1 MSSSSLLFS
10 GLPPMSPS
18 SSSSASSSRRPE
30 YRRSS
35 TFSHASIYSRD
46 SWCSTAESEVS
57 VSSTT
62 QGHVSHDQ
70 EAFEQVVLAS
80 IANNAIFGS
89 TSPRKNRSAGMRSST
104 ESTRS
109 WASSGS
115 SVRSPLTPDTAL
127 FSHREH
133 EATKTPTLASVA
145 LPVVAEVPRLRRPH
159 LSRIV
164 SDEIQYIG
172 RSLDV
177 PISEEGHQERTAC
190 IKRSAS
196 TASSS
201 RNSVRNSRFS
211 TWNGKD
217 GLMLAMDELEQE
229 LARTMATL
237 SSSAT
242 NSPASSI
249 SKARGKSMRRPHT
262 ADKVMTLSSAR
273 SLPTGLA
280 QSAGSSSAA
289 PAPRSRFQRESWMSS
304 QSDEDGLTY
313 NGRPI
318 RFSASDLTLL
328 AESAELSKRSSV
340 QSIVERPV
348 SQVSTS
354 SSSSSRSR
362 GSRIEFDS
370 PSVPA
375 LVFDGRFSGSSTS
388 SSGDGSFQEA
398 PSRPDSFVTAST
410 HLMPTQRKTVRS
422 RPSTARDSARP
433 GSLYQLHKASR
444 STPSLVSAPP
454 HEPLPPLPSLPAGLN
469 QLLSDAATP
478 PPRPV
483 KSSARTPTSSHRN
496 SPVPFAQKALP
507 RVPC

>member
-1 MSSSSLLFS
+1 MSSSSSLLFS
-10 GLPPMSPS
+10 ALPPMSPS
-18 SSSSASSSRRPE
+18 GSSSASSSSRSPPE

-35 TFSHASIYSRD
+35 NFSHASIYSRD
-46 SWCSTAESEVS
+46 SWCSTADSEIS
-57 VSSTT
+57 TSSTT

-109 WASSGS
+109 WASSIS
-115 SVRSPLTPDTAL
+115 SVRSPLTPDAAL

-133 EATKTPTLASVA
+133 DVTKTPTMASIA
-145 LPVVAEVPRLRRPH
+145 LPGVAEVPVLKRPH

-164 SDEIQYIG
+164 SDEVQYIG

-196 TASSS
+196 TASNS
-201 RNSVRNSRFS
+201 RSSVRNSRFS

-237 SSSAT
+237 STSAS
-242 NSPASSI
+242 NSPSSSI
-249 SKARGKSMRRPHT
+249 SKARGKAMRRPHT
-262 ADKVMTLSSAR
+262 ADKVMALGSASSF
-273 SLPTGLA
+273 PTGLA
-280 QSAGSSSAA
+280 YGAGSASAA
-289 PAPRSRFQRESWMSS
+289 PASRSRFQRESWMSS
-304 QSDEDGLTY
+304 RSDEDSSTY
-313 NGRPI
+313 NGKPI

-340 QSIVERPV
+340 QSISERPV
-348 SQVSTS
+348 SQVSSTS
-354 SSSSSRSR
+354 SSSSRACR
-362 GSRIEFDS
+362 ADFDS

-375 LVFDGRFSGSSTS
+375 LVFDGRFSGSSS
-388 SSGDGSFQEA
+388 SSSADGSFQEA
-398 PSRPDSFVTAST
+398 PSRPDSF
-410 HLMPTQRKTVRS
+410 RKTVS
-422 RPSTARDSARP
+422 RRPGTARESSAKP
-433 GSLYQLHKASR
+433 SSGSFYLLSKGSR
-444 STPSLVSAPP
+444 SSPSLASAPP

-469 QLLSDAATP
+469 QLLADAPSP

-496 SPVPFAQKALP
+496 SPVPFSHKALP
-507 RVPC
+507 HLPC